1 MYFFE
6 MLLMIKLFHWKTFN
20 YALHKASD
28 EIYEKI
34 NEHMDRF
41 RFMEVLLGK
50 SNIRMNFS
58 M

>member
-1 MYFFE
+1 